1 MTRKIL
7 VGFWLTT
14 FLLTNLF
21 AQNTFRLM
29 TYNLLNFPGD
39 DAVVR
44 LPDFRTIVSDVQP
57 DVLVGQELQS
67 LSGVNQFLNDVLNTA
82 LSGYAAGTFVQNFF
96 GASAIFYK
104 TSKFTFLATIAHPTT
119 LRDIAEFQLQD
130 NQTGE
135 VLRIFSVHLKASSS
149 PSNEAQ
155 RAAEVDVLRQ
165 VTDALPSGSFF
176 IVCGDFNIYH
186 SSELAFQKLL
196 EEKPNSDGDVNDP
209 LNSPGTWHNNSSF
222 AAIHT
227 QSTRTTNIGSGVP
240 GGLDD
245 RFDMI
250 LPSDAVMASGGF
262 TYVADSYTTFGND
275 GMHFN
280 DDINTQPNT
289 AVSPAVADALQLASD
304 HLPLYADFLVESSGA
319 QISRSV
325 DILPG
330 WNLLGLP
337 AATTNSQYQA
347 IFPNAVAGTFFS
359 YDGAYQ
365 AADSFH
371 VGAGYWLNF
380 SAGET
385 VSVTGVEI
393 SSATVNLATGWNLI
407 SGLSSKIA
415 VADISDPGGIII
427 PNTIFGY
434 NGSYFQADTLEPGKG
449 YWLNTSGTGQ
459 ITLNAAGKTGN
470 AVNR

>member
-1 MTRKIL
+1 MSC
-7 VGFWLTT
+7 
-14 FLLTNLF
+14 LLTSLF

-29 TYNLLNFPGD
+29 TYNLLNFPGN
-39 DAVVR
+39 DAVER
-44 LPDFRTIVSDVQP
+44 LPNFRTIVADVQP
-57 DVLVGQELQS
+57 DVLVGQEVQS

-82 LSGYAAGTFVQNFF
+82 LSGYAAGTFVENFF

-104 TSKFTFLATIAHPTT
+104 SSKFTFLSTIAHPTT
-119 LRDIAEFQLQD
+119 LRDIAEFQLQE

-135 VLRIFSVHLKASSS
+135 ILRIFSVHLKASSS
-149 PSNEAQ
+149 PDNEAQ

-165 VTDALPSGSFF
+165 VTDALPAGSYF
-176 IVCGDFNIYH
+176 IVCGDFNIYY
-186 SSELAFQKLL
+186 SDESAFQKLL
-196 EEKPNSDGDVNDP
+196 EEKPGSDGDVNDP
-209 LNSPGTWHNNSSF
+209 LNSSGTWHNNISF
-222 AAIHT
+222 AAIHS

-250 LPSDAVMASGGF
+250 LPSDAVMATGGF

-304 HLPLYADFLVESSGA
+304 HLPLFADFLIESAGG
-319 QISRSV
+319 QISRS
-325 DILPG
+325 IEISPG

-337 AATTNSQYQA
+337 VNAANAHYQTL
-347 IFPNAVAGTFFS
+347 FPDAETGTFFS

-365 AADSFH
+365 SADSFQ

-385 VSVTGVEI
+385 VNIAGTEI
-393 SSATVNLATGWNLI
+393 SSATVNLSNGWNLI

-415 VADISDPGGIII
+415 VTDISDPGNIVI
-427 PNTIFGY
+427 PNSVFGY

-449 YWLNTSGTGQ
+449 YWLNASGAGQ
-459 ITLNAAGKTGN
+459 ITLSVMNKTNNAAH
-470 AVNR
+470 R